1 MQSRLYEG
9 VIGDADEV
17 RRKMY
22 DNFNSIQPE
31 DIAHLVTTAMNMSL
45 HCDVTLLEVF
55 PTMQSTGGSK
65 TIFKSPVE

>member
-1 MQSRLYEG
+1 
-9 VIGDADEV
+9 
-17 RRKMY
+17 MY